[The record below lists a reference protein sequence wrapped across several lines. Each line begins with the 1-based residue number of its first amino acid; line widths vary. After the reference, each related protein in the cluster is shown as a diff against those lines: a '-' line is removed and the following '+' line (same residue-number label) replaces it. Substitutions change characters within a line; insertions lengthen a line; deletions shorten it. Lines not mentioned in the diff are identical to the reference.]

1 MSYEQT
7 FLEQIHQSLKN
18 EVEVVSSEVSVV
30 DDMPTLKVCFFV
42 KVRRIPSL
50 RPLMVVL
57 KGDSHTG
64 PVRSYQVRHVSTPD
78 GVGFVERI
86 ENGFLKVRFADGGLG
101 SYAQKECK

>member
-1 MSYEQT
+1 
-7 FLEQIHQSLKN
+7 
-18 EVEVVSSEVSVV
+18 
-30 DDMPTLKVCFFV
+30 
-42 KVRRIPSL
+42 
-50 RPLMVVL
+50 MVVL